1 MPSVG
6 TIFKVPRLGAADELE
21 SIFVRQ
27 CYQDLAQ
34 EICKCRLSAIVGTP
48 GIGKSL
54 FLQYF
59 VAFLR
64 ARHIKRIILARPIE
78 GMVYMFD
85 EATVGKYD
93 LAAFYQSDAYVRDI
107 STDNKTWFL
116 FDATSSERESPRECA
131 CNMVVATSTKKNDN
145 TTQIMKSIYER
156 KASVRFYM
164 PVWNWLEIESF
175 GLLNSE
181 DIQTLLRNF
190 KKFGGVARFLFSS
203 KEQQPTD
210 ALIQKAV
217 ARIKNTQELINRVA
231 EIDNLSVEDGHLALH
246 VCVPTAN
253 YKESSVMWASE
264 EIEALVMQQRNQDV
278 HWARINF
285 VKETKGVASMA
296 TARGQTFEILAHER
310 LLRGGV
316 FGCKVLGSR
325 DTFRLDLPEN
335 IIQHCSFHAFDDI
348 ASVQDNVYYEPD
360 YRTFPAI
367 DSAMHRRLFQMT
379 VGATHT
385 INLPGYNRAVEKFAP
400 PLMGHQQGRRV
411 SPRRGAHSIRAT
423 VDRMDYIFVLPRD
436 VYDQWQEPQA
446 FVENGRR
453 VDGSSVRI
461 RQIAL
466 CLHV

>member
-1 MPSVG
+1 
-6 TIFKVPRLGAADELE
+6 
-21 SIFVRQ
+21 
-27 CYQDLAQ
+27 
-34 EICKCRLSAIVGTP
+34 
-48 GIGKSL
+48 
-54 FLQYF
+54 
-59 VAFLR
+59 
-64 ARHIKRIILARPIE
+64 
-78 GMVYMFD
+78 
-85 EATVGKYD
+85 
-93 LAAFYQSDAYVRDI
+93 
-107 STDNKTWFL
+107 
-116 FDATSSERESPRECA
+116 
-131 CNMVVATSTKKNDN
+131 
-145 TTQIMKSIYER
+145 
-156 KASVRFYM
+156 M
-164 PVWNWLEIESF
+164 PVWNWFEIELF
-175 GLLNSE
+175 ATNMQPQKNLVELM
-181 DIQTLLRNF
+181 RYF
-190 KKFGGVARFLFSS
+190 RKFGGVARFLFSS

-316 FGCKVLGSR
+316 FDCKVLGSR